1 MFFFFNDTATTEIY
15 TLSLHDALPIFAPC
29 LFFALLLQLRRALHS
44 FPKNRGK
51 NRRTRHCKYQQR
63 GQPQFPAPPCRCCCE
78 FHHGNASLGKAM
90 AYSGLNAATPRA
102 MASATPGTIWSSSA
116 RSFTTTLETSTA
128 IAGAAVVRSCRMAA
142 VCAASGEPLKCCVS
156 IPCTRSPS
164 FLLSPR
170 NGACA
175 RSQGINPFAALTGGR
190 SALT

>member
-1 MFFFFNDTATTEIY
+1 MLDGCGRLVRVFLQAEDGIRDLTVTGVQTC
-15 TLSLHDALPIFAPC
+15 ALPIS
-29 LFFALLLQLRRALHS
+29 LHS

-78 FHHGNASLGKAM
+78 FRHGNAPLGKAM

-102 MASATPGTIWSSSA
+102 MASATPGTTWSSSA

-142 VCAASGEPLKCCVS
+142 VCAASGE
-156 IPCTRSPS
+156 I
-164 FLLSPR
+164 
-170 NGACA
+170 
-175 RSQGINPFAALTGGR
+175 GR
-190 SALT
+190 AH